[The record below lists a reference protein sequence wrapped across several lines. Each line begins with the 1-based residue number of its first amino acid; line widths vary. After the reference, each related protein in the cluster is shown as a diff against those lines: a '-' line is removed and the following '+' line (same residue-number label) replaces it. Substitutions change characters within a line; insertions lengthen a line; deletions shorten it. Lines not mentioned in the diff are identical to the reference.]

1 MNPLM
6 HKIKKKYYQD
16 ILKLISFLI
25 NSKLGSMLC
34 IVQVFLGYQAGQIIV
49 SYSSHVQRVVRFVIW
64 SLTTTVIGVILCG
77 ASKDEGWI
85 PINKNLWLV
94 KYFKVNDYYLE

>member
-1 MNPLM
+1 
-6 HKIKKKYYQD
+6 
-16 ILKLISFLI
+16 
-25 NSKLGSMLC
+25 MLC
-34 IVQVFLGYQAGQIIV
+34 IAQVFLGYQAGQIIV
-49 SYSSHVQRVVRFVIW
+49 SYSSHIERVIRFIIW

-94 KYFKVNDYYLE
+94 QRPCVLNYTSLILTLILLDPKSDLI

>member
-1 MNPLM
+1 M
-6 HKIKKKYYQD
+6 
-16 ILKLISFLI
+16 
-25 NSKLGSMLC
+25 KLGSMLC

-85 PINKNLWLV
+85 PINKNLWFVLIFG
-94 KYFKVNDYYLE
+94 FKVFDLFTFQDFL

>member
-1 MNPLM
+1 MN
-6 HKIKKKYYQD
+6 
-16 ILKLISFLI
+16 S
-25 NSKLGSMLC
+25 NLGSMLC

-94 KYFKVNDYYLE
+94 EYFKVNDYYLL